1 MGAKN
6 HIITDSAKSRGIRP
20 SCTHLSGQH
29 WERQAPRCQVSDSVN
44 GREGQAGRE
53 EQGLFLASKERLAE
67 CVTKT
72 GYNVGKEKKGQGPAQ
87 AEY

>member
-1 MGAKN
+1 MLR
-6 HIITDSAKSRGIRP
+6 ITLSLIVQKAEELDLAAHTCQASIGRSRHHG
-20 SCTHLSGQH
+20 
-29 WERQAPRCQVSDSVN
+29 CQVSDSVN

-53 EQGLFLASKERLAE
+53 GRGLFLASKERLAE

-87 AEY
+87 AQD